1 MSECMYIYIHLC
13 IYIYITLLNEHYNNS
28 CDDHDHDSIT
38 MFTASVHNIQYV
50 CIYIRNACMDIKILL
65 LRNVKL
71 NRPKS
76 PHKIKNKTM
85 FFEYIIYSLSAVF

>member
-1 MSECMYIYIHLC
+1 MNITIIVAMIMIMIALLCLRQVYIIYSMYVY
-13 IYIYITLLNEHYNNS
+13 
-28 CDDHDHDSIT
+28 
-38 MFTASVHNIQYV
+38 
-50 CIYIRNACMDIKILL
+50 IYIRNACMDIKILL

>member
-1 MSECMYIYIHLC
+1 
-13 IYIYITLLNEHYNNS
+13 
-28 CDDHDHDSIT
+28 
-38 MFTASVHNIQYV
+38 
-50 CIYIRNACMDIKILL
+50 MDIKILL

>member
-1 MSECMYIYIHLC
+1 MNITIIVAMIMIMIALLCLRQVYI
-13 IYIYITLLNEHYNNS
+13 IYS
-28 CDDHDHDSIT
+28 
-38 MFTASVHNIQYV
+38 
-50 CIYIRNACMDIKILL
+50 
-65 LRNVKL
+65 NVKL